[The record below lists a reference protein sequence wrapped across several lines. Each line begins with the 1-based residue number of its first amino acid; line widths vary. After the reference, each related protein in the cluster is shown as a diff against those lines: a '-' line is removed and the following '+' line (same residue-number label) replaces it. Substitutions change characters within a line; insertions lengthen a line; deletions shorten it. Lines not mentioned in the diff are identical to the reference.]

1 MSAHFPTLPDQVPA
15 RGSSLSRTIFK
26 KIFLAQGWHFEG
38 EFPNLPKAV
47 AIISPHTSNIDAWH
61 GFTALLGLGI
71 KITIFGK
78 HTLFNT
84 PLKPLLEWI
93 GVIPVN
99 RSIQQ
104 GTTQQIINFIDT
116 QEQIWVGMAPEGTR
130 KQSESFRSGFYRIA
144 LGANIPIVMFSFDY
158 NRKTIYCLG
167 VFQPTGNYEQD
178 LERILNRYVGKFS
191 PKNPEWL
198 AKPLQNRI
206 KNS

>member
-15 RGSSLSRTIFK
+15 RGSSLSRNIFK
-26 KIFLAQGWHFEG
+26 KLFLAQGWSFEG

-78 HTLFNT
+78 HTLFKT

-104 GTTQQIINFIDT
+104 GTTQQIIDFINT
-116 QEQIWVGMAPEGTR
+116 QDQIWVGMAPEGTR
-130 KQSESFRSGFYRIA
+130 KQAESFRSGFYRIA
-144 LGANIPIVMFSFDY
+144 VGAHIPIVMFSFDY
-158 NRKTIYCLG
+158 DHKAIYCLG

-178 LERILNRYVGKFS
+178 LEQILNRYVGKFS
-191 PKNPEWL
+191 PKNPQWL

>member
-15 RGSSLSRTIFK
+15 RGSSLSRNIFK
-26 KIFLAQGWHFEG
+26 KLFLAQGWSFEG

-78 HTLFNT
+78 HTLFKT

-104 GTTQQIINFIDT
+104 GTTQQIIDFINT
-116 QEQIWVGMAPEGTR
+116 QDQIWVGMAPEGTR
-130 KQSESFRSGFYRIA
+130 KQAESLRSGFYRIA
-144 LGANIPIVMFSFDY
+144 VGAHIPIVMFSFDY
-158 NRKTIYCLG
+158 DHKTIYCLG
-167 VFQPTGNYEQD
+167 VFHPTGNYEQD
-178 LERILNRYVGKFS
+178 LEQILNRYVGKFS
-191 PKNPEWL
+191 PKNPQWL

>member
-47 AIISPHTSNIDAWH
+47 AIISPHTSNIDAWY

-104 GTTQQIINFIDT
+104 GTTQQIIDFIDT

-130 KQSESFRSGFYRIA
+130 KQAKSFRSGFYRIA

-158 NRKTIYCLG
+158 QHKTIYCLG
-167 VFQPTGNYEQD
+167 VFQPTGNYQQD
-178 LERILNRYVGKFS
+178 VEHILDLYVGKFS

-198 AKPLQNRI
+198 AQPLQNRI

>member
-15 RGSSLSRTIFK
+15 RGSSLSRKIFK
-26 KIFLAQGWHFEG
+26 KLFLAQGWSFEG

-78 HTLFNT
+78 HTLFKT

-104 GTTQQIINFIDT
+104 GTTQQIIDFINT
-116 QEQIWVGMAPEGTR
+116 QDQIWVGMAPEGTR
-130 KQSESFRSGFYRIA
+130 KQAESFRSGFYRIA
-144 LGANIPIVMFSFDY
+144 VGAHIPIVMFSFDY
-158 NRKTIYCLG
+158 DHKTIYCLG
-167 VFQPTGNYEQD
+167 IFQPTGNYEQD
-178 LERILNRYVGKFS
+178 LEQILNQYVGKFS
-191 PKNPEWL
+191 PKNPQWL

>member
-1 MSAHFPTLPDQVPA
+1 MSAHFPTLPAQVPA
-15 RGSSLSRTIFK
+15 RGSRLSRNIFK
-26 KIFLAQGWHFEG
+26 KIFLAQGWSFEG

-78 HTLFNT
+78 HTLFKT

-104 GTTQQIINFIDT
+104 GTTQQIIDFIDT
-116 QEQIWVGMAPEGTR
+116 QNQIWVSMAPEGTR
-130 KQSESFRSGFYRIA
+130 KQAASFRSGFYRIA
-144 LGANIPIVMFSFDY
+144 VGANLPIVMFAFDY
-158 NRKTIYCLG
+158 DHKTIYCLG

-178 LERILNRYVGKFS
+178 LEQILNLYAGKFS

-198 AKPLQNRI
+198 AKPLQNRM

>member
-15 RGSSLSRTIFK
+15 RGSSLSRNIFK
-26 KIFLAQGWHFEG
+26 KLFLAQGWSFEG

-78 HTLFNT
+78 HTLFKT

-104 GTTQQIINFIDT
+104 GTTQQIINFINS

-130 KQSESFRSGFYRIA
+130 KQAESFRSGFYRIA
-144 LGANIPIVMFSFDY
+144 VGANLPIVMFAFDY
-158 NRKTIYCLG
+158 DHKTIYCLG

-178 LERILNRYVGKFS
+178 LEQILNLYAGKFS
-191 PKNPEWL
+191 PKNPDWL
-198 AKPLQNRI
+198 AKPLQNRM

>member
-38 EFPNLPKAV
+38 EFPDLPKAV

-130 KQSESFRSGFYRIA
+130 KQAESFRSGFYRIA

-191 PKNPEWL
+191 PKNPKWL

-206 KNS
+206 KK

>member
-1 MSAHFPTLPDQVPA
+1 MNSKFPKLPDQVPA
-15 RGSSLSRTIFK
+15 RGSHLSRNIFK
-26 KIFLAQGWHFEG
+26 TLFLAQGWSFDG

-71 KITIFGK
+71 KITVFGK

-84 PLKPLLEWI
+84 PLKPLLQWI
-93 GVIPVN
+93 GVVPVN

-104 GTTQQIINFIDT
+104 GTTQQIIDFINT

-130 KQSESFRSGFYRIA
+130 KQGEAIRSGFYRIA
-144 LGANIPIVMFSFDY
+144 VGAEIPIVMFSLDY
-158 NRKTIYCLG
+158 KNKAIHCLG
-167 VFQPTGNYEQD
+167 VFHPTGNYEQD
-178 LERILNRYVGKFS
+178 LEQILNQYTGKFS
-191 PKNPEWL
+191 AKNPEWL

>member
-15 RGSSLSRTIFK
+15 RGSSLSRNIFK
-26 KIFLAQGWHFEG
+26 KLFLAQGWSFEG

-78 HTLFNT
+78 HTLFKT

-104 GTTQQIINFIDT
+104 GTTQQIIDFIDT
-116 QEQIWVGMAPEGTR
+116 QDHIWVGMAPEGTR
-130 KQSESFRSGFYRIA
+130 KQAESFRSGFYRIA
-144 LGANIPIVMFSFDY
+144 VGAHIPIVMFSLDY
-158 NRKTIYCLG
+158 EHKAIYCLG

-178 LERILNRYVGKFS
+178 VEQILDQYIGKFS
-191 PKNPEWL
+191 PKNPDWL

>member
-104 GTTQQIINFIDT
+104 GTTQQIIDFIDT

-130 KQSESFRSGFYRIA
+130 KQAKSFRSGFYRIA

-158 NRKTIYCLG
+158 NRKTIHCLG

-191 PKNPEWL
+191 PKNPQWL

>member
-15 RGSSLSRTIFK
+15 RGSSLSRNIFK
-26 KIFLAQGWHFEG
+26 KLFLAQGWSFEG

-47 AIISPHTSNIDAWH
+47 AIISPHTSNIDAWY
-61 GFTALLGLGI
+61 GFSALLGLGI

-78 HTLFNT
+78 HTLFKT

-104 GTTQQIINFIDT
+104 GTTQQIIDFIDT
-116 QEQIWVGMAPEGTR
+116 QDHIWVGMAPEGTR
-130 KQSESFRSGFYRIA
+130 KQAESFRSGFYRIA
-144 LGANIPIVMFSFDY
+144 VGAHIPIVMFSLDY
-158 NRKTIYCLG
+158 EHKAIHCLG

-178 LERILNRYVGKFS
+178 VEQILDQYIGKFS
-191 PKNPEWL
+191 PKNPDWL

>member
-15 RGSSLSRTIFK
+15 RGSSLSRKIFK
-26 KIFLAQGWHFEG
+26 KLFLAQGWSFEG

-78 HTLFNT
+78 HTLFKT

-104 GTTQQIINFIDT
+104 GTTQQIIDFIDT
-116 QEQIWVGMAPEGTR
+116 QNQIWVGMAPEGTR
-130 KQSESFRSGFYRIA
+130 KQAASFRSGFYRIA
-144 LGANIPIVMFSFDY
+144 VGANLPIVMFAFDY
-158 NRKTIYCLG
+158 AHKTIYCLG
-167 VFQPTGNYEQD
+167 VFQPTGNYDQD
-178 LERILNRYVGKFS
+178 LEQILNLYAGKFS
-191 PKNPEWL
+191 PKNPDWL
-198 AKPLQNRI
+198 AKPLQNRM

>member
-15 RGSSLSRTIFK
+15 RGSRLSRNIFK
-26 KIFLAQGWHFEG
+26 KIFLAQGWSFEG

-78 HTLFNT
+78 HTLFKT
-84 PLKPLLEWI
+84 PLKSLLEWI

-104 GTTQQIINFIDT
+104 GTTQQIIDFIHT
-116 QEQIWVGMAPEGTR
+116 QNQIWVGMAPEGTR
-130 KQSESFRSGFYRIA
+130 KQAESFRSGFYRIA
-144 LGANIPIVMFSFDY
+144 VGANLPIVMFAFDY
-158 NRKTIYCLG
+158 AHKTIYCLG
-167 VFQPTGNYEQD
+167 VFQPTGNYDQD
-178 LERILNRYVGKFS
+178 LEQILNLYAGKFS
-191 PKNPEWL
+191 PKNLDWL
-198 AKPLQNRI
+198 AKPLQNRM

>member
-15 RGSSLSRTIFK
+15 RGSHLSRTIFK
-26 KIFLAQGWHFEG
+26 KIFLAQGWGFEG

-78 HTLFNT
+78 HTLFKT

-104 GTTQQIINFIDT
+104 GTTQQIIDFIDT
-116 QEQIWVGMAPEGTR
+116 QNQIWVGMAPEGTR
-130 KQSESFRSGFYRIA
+130 KQAVTFRSGFYRIA
-144 LGANIPIVMFSFDY
+144 VGANLPIVMFAFDY
-158 NRKTIYCLG
+158 DHKTIYCLG
-167 VFQPTGNYEQD
+167 VFQPTGNYDQD
-178 LERILNRYVGKFS
+178 LEQILNLYAGKFS
-191 PKNPEWL
+191 PKNPDWL
-198 AKPLQNRI
+198 AKPLQNRM

>member
-198 AKPLQNRI
+198 AQPLQNRI